1 VRNRYSILTV
11 LVALL
16 FGPLLAS
23 GQELLR
29 DPTRPSSAKSVAT
42 TTSATG
48 TGTATAT
55 ATAVT
60 GFSVTAIFTSEKR
73 RIAVVNGQRVGE
85 GDLVDGATVV
95 EILADALRLN
105 FQGKAITTRVLPNG
119 FRQ

>member
-1 VRNRYSILTV
+1 MRNRYSLLTV

-29 DPTRPSSAKSVAT
+29 DPTRPSSAKPVAT
-42 TTSATG
+42 TAMG
-48 TGTATAT
+48 METATA
-55 ATAVT
+55 AT
-60 GFSVTAIFTSEKR
+60 GFRVTAIFTSEKR

-105 FQGKAITTRVLPNG
+105 FEGKAITTRVLPNG

>member
-29 DPTRPSSAKSVAT
+29 DPTRPYSAKPVAT
-42 TTSATG
+42 TTTATG
-48 TGTATAT
+48 TRTAT

>member
-1 VRNRYSILTV
+1 MRNRYSLLAV

-16 FGPLLAS
+16 FAPLLAS

-29 DPTRPSSAKSVAT
+29 DPTRPYFAKPVAT
-42 TTSATG
+42 

-55 ATAVT
+55 AAT
-60 GFSVTAIFTSEKR
+60 GFRVTAIFTSEKR

-105 FQGKAITTRVLPNG
+105 VQGKAITTRVLPNG

>member
-1 VRNRYSILTV
+1 MRNRYSILTV

-16 FGPLLAS
+16 SGPLLAS

-29 DPTRPSSAKSVAT
+29 DPTRPSSAKPVAMT
-42 TTSATG
+42 ATG
-48 TGTATAT
+48 TETGMATG
-55 ATAVT
+55 VT
-60 GFSVTAIFTSEKR
+60 GFRVTAIFTSEKR

-95 EILADALRLN
+95 EILANALRLT
-105 FQGKAITTRVLPNG
+105 FEGKAITTRVLPNG

>member
-1 VRNRYSILTV
+1 MRNHYSILTV

-29 DPTRPSSAKSVAT
+29 DPTRPYSAKPVAT
-42 TTSATG
+42 TA

-55 ATAVT
+55 GVT
-60 GFSVTAIFTSEKR
+60 GFRVTAIFTSKER

-105 FQGKAITTRVLPNG
+105 VKGKAITTRVLPNG

>member
-1 VRNRYSILTV
+1 MRNRYSILIV

-29 DPTRPSSAKSVAT
+29 DPTRPYSAKSVAT
-42 TTSATG
+42 TA
-48 TGTATAT
+48 TATAT
-55 ATAVT
+55 ATGTTTGVT
-60 GFSVTAIFTSEKR
+60 GFRVTAIFTSEKR

-105 FQGKAITTRVLPNG
+105 YQGKAITTHVLSNR

>member
-29 DPTRPSSAKSVAT
+29 DPTRPYSAKPVAT
-42 TTSATG
+42 GTTG
-48 TGTATAT
+48 TGTTGT

-119 FRQ
+119 FRQR

>member
-1 VRNRYSILTV
+1 MRNRYSILTV

-29 DPTRPSSAKSVAT
+29 DPTRPSSAKPVAT
-42 TTSATG
+42 TATG
-48 TGTATAT
+48 TGMATAT
-55 ATAVT
+55 T
-60 GFSVTAIFTSEKR
+60 GFRVTAIFTSEKR

-85 GDLVDGATVV
+85 GDLVDGAIVV
-95 EILADALRLN
+95 EILADALRLK
-105 FQGKAITTRVLPNG
+105 FEGKAITTRVLPNG

>member
-1 VRNRYSILTV
+1 MRNRYSILTV

-23 GQELLR
+23 GEELLR
-29 DPTRPSSAKSVAT
+29 DPTRPYSAKSVAT
-42 TTSATG
+42 P
-48 TGTATAT
+48 ATAT
-55 ATAVT
+55 ATGTTTGVT
-60 GFSVTAIFTSEKR
+60 GFRVTAIFTSEKR

-105 FQGKAITTRVLPNG
+105 YQGKAITTHVLPNG
-119 FRQ
+119 FRR

>member
-1 VRNRYSILTV
+1 MRNRYSLLTV

-29 DPTRPSSAKSVAT
+29 DPTRPYSAKPVAT
-42 TTSATG
+42 TA

-55 ATAVT
+55 ATGVT
-60 GFSVTAIFTSEKR
+60 GFRVTAIFTSKER

-105 FQGKAITTRVLPNG
+105 VQGKAITTRVLPNG

>member
-1 VRNRYSILTV
+1 MRNRYSLLTV

-16 FGPLLAS
+16 FVPLLAS

-29 DPTRPSSAKSVAT
+29 DPTRPYSAKSVAT
-42 TTSATG
+42 TT
-48 TGTATAT
+48 TATAT
-55 ATAVT
+55 ATATGVT
-60 GFSVTAIFTSEKR
+60 GFRVTAIFTSEKR

-105 FQGKAITTRVLPNG
+105 YQGKPITTRVLTNG
-119 FRQ
+119 VRR

>member
-1 VRNRYSILTV
+1 MRNRYSILTV

-29 DPTRPSSAKSVAT
+29 DPTRPYSAKPVAT
-42 TTSATG
+42 TATG
-48 TGTATAT
+48 TGT

-105 FQGKAITTRVLPNG
+105 FEGKAITTRVLPIG

>member
-1 VRNRYSILTV
+1 VRNHYSILTV

-29 DPTRPSSAKSVAT
+29 DPTRPYSVKPIAT
-42 TTSATG
+42 TGTG
-48 TGTATAT
+48 TGTATV
-55 ATAVT
+55 VT
-60 GFSVTAIFTSEKR
+60 KFRVTAIFTSEKR

-95 EILADALRLN
+95 EILANALRLN
-105 FQGKAITTRVLPNG
+105 VQGKAITTRVLPNG

>member
-1 VRNRYSILTV
+1 MRNRYSLLTV

-29 DPTRPSSAKSVAT
+29 DPTRPYSAKPVAT
-42 TTSATG
+42 TAMGTETATG
-48 TGTATAT
+48 
-55 ATAVT
+55 VT
-60 GFSVTAIFTSEKR
+60 GFRVTAIFTSEKR

-105 FQGKAITTRVLPNG
+105 FEGKAITTRVLPNG

>member
-1 VRNRYSILTV
+1 MRNRYSLLTV

-16 FGPLLAS
+16 FAPLLAS

-29 DPTRPSSAKSVAT
+29 DPTRPSSAKPVAAT
-42 TTSATG
+42 ATG
-48 TGTATAT
+48 TGTATA
-55 ATAVT
+55 VT
-60 GFSVTAIFTSEKR
+60 GFRVTAIFTSEKR

-105 FQGKAITTRVLPNG
+105 FEGKAITTRVLPNG